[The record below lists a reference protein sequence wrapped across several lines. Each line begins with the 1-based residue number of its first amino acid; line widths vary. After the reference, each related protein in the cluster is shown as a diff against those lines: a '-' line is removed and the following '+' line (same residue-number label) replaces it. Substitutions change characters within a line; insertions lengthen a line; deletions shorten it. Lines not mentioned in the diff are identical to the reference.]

1 MVTDTG
7 VGMSEKTLATL
18 FTPFRQGDASTAR
31 LHGGTGLGLTISRNL
46 AHLMGGQLTLESSAG
61 VGTRATLTL
70 PLKRLP
76 PVAAP
81 IPQFNGVRSPIQTRS
96 ISAQTSTSTP
106 ATPAHLLSPTKS
118 RRPTTRRV
126 QTSAD
131 ALPRQSTLNPPSPS
145 PLTARPVEYSA
156 NHFDLAAA
164 DPIISLPLAQ
174 RSSIAILI
182 IEDNLINQR
191 IALKTVQKLGFTAT
205 TADNGK
211 EALDFVLLNPVD
223 IILSDCQM
231 PLMDGYEFTRAIRT
245 SEPWCSR
252 ALRGMPGVQPGPDT
266 LLTSSTSSRKTLK
279 DIPIIALTASAIPG
293 DQAKCYDAG
302 MSDYI
307 TKPLDAKIL
316 EVKLVKWAFGG
327 GGSAVSGTLIGRKA
341 DMFGFARRGSDLVF
355 GATGDGSMSV

>member
-1 MVTDTG
+1 
-7 VGMSEKTLATL
+7 MSERTLATL

-46 AHLMGGQLTLESSAG
+46 AHLMGGQLTLESTAG

-70 PLKRLP
+70 PLKRP
-76 PVAAP
+76 AP
-81 IPQFNGVRSPIQTRS
+81 IATSIPQFNGARSPIQTRS

-106 ATPAHLLSPTKS
+106 ATPAHLISPSKGGS
-118 RRPTTRRV
+118 KRPITRRV
-126 QTSAD
+126 QTSVD
-131 ALPRQSTLNPPSPS
+131 ALPRQSTLNPPFPS
-145 PLTARPVEYSA
+145 PLTARPIDDPT
-156 NHFDLAAA
+156 NHPDLAAT
-164 DPIISLPLAQ
+164 DPTISLPLSQ

-211 EALDFVLLNPVD
+211 EALDLVLLNPVD

-252 ALRGMPGVQPGPDT
+252 ALRGMPGVQPGPNT
-266 LLTSSTSSRKTLK
+266 LLASSTSSRKTLK

-327 GGSAVSGTLIGRKA
+327 GGSAVSGTLTGQKA